1 MWDLVAIVKEIQNIG
16 QPAEAEEASPCWL
29 TRWIYRG
36 AETAS
41 PNLRS
46 SFFFLGPSGS
56 ASYFG
61 KKVCAAA
68 TLCLPSVGK
77 LAHCDSVLK
86 VGTIL
91 QGGRY
96 VPNSELGAI
105 PKRVIAKVRSI
116 DPNSSRAGF

>member
-1 MWDLVAIVKEIQNIG
+1 MTQ
-16 QPAEAEEASPCWL
+16 EEALPGWFK
-29 TRWIYRG
+29 RWVYRG
-36 AETAS
+36 AGIAS
-41 PNLRS
+41 PDLRS

-86 VGTIL
+86 VGT
-91 QGGRY
+91 
-96 VPNSELGAI
+96 VSVFI
-105 PKRVIAKVRSI
+105 PLPSC
-116 DPNSSRAGF
+116 S